1 MRKISYLFALLV
13 SFIAFNA
20 CTSDVDNYFPES
32 APERATKTVAE
43 VKKILQEAPN
53 GWRMEYY
60 GDMTYGGYNVLCQF
74 KGDSVQIAS
83 EKAGKNHEAGLDASG
98 NLISETSLAHYS
110 VNQSMGVVISFDT
123 FNKLFHYFADPKN
136 EDYGEAGTGFGGD
149 FEFRVLKYSPDSIQ
163 LQGLK
168 HGDRIMLYP
177 MKADMDWASY
187 LKEVENVKN
196 YMASSS
202 YTLLADNDT
211 LAEVTQYGDYHSLIF
226 QYLDSTGEMKAYAY
240 PYIITPEGYK
250 FYREIEIGGKKF
262 TNFSKDFN
270 DATDERFYPQG
281 DPSICLE
288 TVVPPVVD
296 AFQKGQW
303 FFSASKVSP
312 ESEGAWND
320 FMEAIKTAANGK
332 EAILYQAMIGTY
344 NNKFGFHAWLSSD
357 YLYVELTIRDPNEEG
372 NEIALQ
378 YNRNSPTNKA
388 AQVFMKSYK
397 LTPVLKTFSAL
408 NNKLRLTLETD
419 NPRKPTYMKLIQV
432 KKPENVLEL
441 SATQVMYPFGGS
453 QE

>member
-98 NLISETSLAHYS
+98 NLITETSLAHYS

-226 QYLDSTGEMKAYAY
+226 QYPDSTGEMKVYAY

-432 KKPENVLEL
+432 KKPEDVLEL
-441 SATQVMYPFGGS
+441 SATQIMYPFGGS

>member
-60 GDMTYGGYNVLCQF
+60 GSLTYGGYNVLCQF

-98 NLISETSLAHYS
+98 NLITETSLAHYT

-202 YTLLADNDT
+202 YTLLAGNDT

-226 QYLDSTGEMKAYAY
+226 QYPDSTGEMKSYAF
-240 PYIITPEGYK
+240 PYIITLEGYK
-250 FYREIEIGGKKF
+250 FYSEIEIGGKKF

-303 FFSASKVSP
+303 FFSASKISP

-432 KKPENVLEL
+432 QKPENVLEL
-441 SATQVMYPFGGS
+441 SATQIMYPFGGS

>member
-98 NLISETSLAHYS
+98 NLITETSLAHYS

-226 QYLDSTGEMKAYAY
+226 QYSDSTGEMKAYAY

-303 FFSASKVSP
+303 FFSASKISP

>member
-60 GDMTYGGYNVLCQF
+60 GSLTYGGYNVLCQF

-98 NLISETSLAHYS
+98 NLITETSLAHYT

-202 YTLLADNDT
+202 YTLLAGNDT

-226 QYLDSTGEMKAYAY
+226 QYPDSTGEMKGYAF

-250 FYREIEIGGKKF
+250 FYSEIEIGGKKF

-303 FFSASKVSP
+303 FFSASKISP

-432 KKPENVLEL
+432 QKPENVLEL
-441 SATQVMYPFGGS
+441 SATQIMYPFGGS

>member
-98 NLISETSLAHYS
+98 NLITETSLAHYS

-226 QYLDSTGEMKAYAY
+226 QYPDSTGEMKAYAY

-303 FFSASKVSP
+303 FFSASKISP

-453 QE
+453 KE

>member
-98 NLISETSLAHYS
+98 NLITETSLAHYS

-226 QYLDSTGEMKAYAY
+226 QYPDSTGEMKAYAY

-303 FFSASKVSP
+303 FFSASKISP

-344 NNKFGFHAWLSSD
+344 SNKFGFHAWLSSD

-441 SATQVMYPFGGS
+441 SATQIMYPFGGS
-453 QE
+453 KE

>member
-98 NLISETSLAHYS
+98 NLITETSLAHYS

-226 QYLDSTGEMKAYAY
+226 QYPDSTGEMKAYAY

-303 FFSASKVSP
+303 FFSASKISP

-357 YLYVELTIRDPNEEG
+357 YLYVELTVRDPNEAG
-372 NEIALQ
+372 DEIALQ

-408 NNKLRLTLETD
+408 NNKHRLTLETD

-432 KKPENVLEL
+432 QKPENVLEL
-441 SATQVMYPFGGS
+441 SATQIMYPFGGS

>member
-60 GDMTYGGYNVLCQF
+60 GDMIYGGYNVLCQF

-98 NLISETSLAHYS
+98 NLITETSLAHYS

-196 YMASSS
+196 FMASSS

-211 LAEVTQYGDYHSLIF
+211 LAEATQYGDYHSLIF
-226 QYLDSTGEMKAYAY
+226 QYPDSTGEMKAYAY

-250 FYREIEIGGKKF
+250 FYHEIEIGGKKF

-441 SATQVMYPFGGS
+441 SATQIMYPFGGS
-453 QE
+453 KE

>member
-60 GDMTYGGYNVLCQF
+60 GDMIYGGYNVLCQF

-98 NLISETSLAHYS
+98 NLITETSLAHYS

-123 FNKLFHYFADPKN
+123 FNKSFHYFADPKN

-226 QYLDSTGEMKAYAY
+226 QYPDSTGEMKEYAY

-441 SATQVMYPFGGS
+441 SATQIMYPFGGS

>member
-98 NLISETSLAHYS
+98 NLITETSLAHYS

-226 QYLDSTGEMKAYAY
+226 QYPDSTGEMKAYAY

-303 FFSASKVSP
+303 FFSASKISP

-432 KKPENVLEL
+432 QKPENVLEL
-441 SATQVMYPFGGS
+441 SATQIMYPFGGS

>member
-98 NLISETSLAHYS
+98 NLITETSLAHYS

-303 FFSASKVSP
+303 FFSASKISP

>member
-83 EKAGKNHEAGLDASG
+83 EKAGKNHEAGLNASG
-98 NLISETSLAHYS
+98 NLITETSLAHYS

-226 QYLDSTGEMKAYAY
+226 QYTDSTGEMKAYAY

-453 QE
+453 KE

>member
-60 GDMTYGGYNVLCQF
+60 GDMIYGGYNVLCQF

-98 NLISETSLAHYS
+98 NLITETSLAHYS

-196 YMASSS
+196 FMASSS

-226 QYLDSTGEMKAYAY
+226 QYPDSTGEMKTYAY

-441 SATQVMYPFGGS
+441 SATQIMYPFGS
-453 QE
+453 KE

>member
-98 NLISETSLAHYS
+98 NLITETSLAHYS

-226 QYLDSTGEMKAYAY
+226 QYPDSTGEMKAYAY

-441 SATQVMYPFGGS
+441 SATQIMYPFGGS

>member
-98 NLISETSLAHYS
+98 NLITETSLAHYS

-196 YMASSS
+196 FMASSS

-226 QYLDSTGEMKAYAY
+226 QYPDSTGEMKAYAY

-270 DATDERFYPQG
+270 DATDDRFYPQG

-388 AQVFMKSYK
+388 AQVFMKNYK

-441 SATQVMYPFGGS
+441 SATQIMYPFGGS

>member
-1 MRKISYLFALLV
+1 
-13 SFIAFNA
+13 
-20 CTSDVDNYFPES
+20 
-32 APERATKTVAE
+32 
-43 VKKILQEAPN
+43 
-53 GWRMEYY
+53 
-60 GDMTYGGYNVLCQF
+60 
-74 KGDSVQIAS
+74 
-83 EKAGKNHEAGLDASG
+83 
-98 NLISETSLAHYS
+98 
-110 VNQSMGVVISFDT
+110 MGVVISFDT

-202 YTLLADNDT
+202 YTLLAGNDT

-226 QYLDSTGEMKAYAY
+226 QYPDSTGGMKGYAF

-250 FYREIEIGGKKF
+250 FYSEIEIGGKKF

-303 FFSASKVSP
+303 FFSASKISP

-432 KKPENVLEL
+432 QKPENVLEL
-441 SATQVMYPFGGS
+441 SATQIMYPFGGS

>member
-43 VKKILQEAPN
+43 VKKILQETPN

-98 NLISETSLAHYS
+98 NLITETSLAHYS

-226 QYLDSTGEMKAYAY
+226 QYPDSTGEMKAYAY

-303 FFSASKVSP
+303 FFSASKISP

-432 KKPENVLEL
+432 MKPENVLEL

>member
-98 NLISETSLAHYS
+98 NLITETSLAHYS

-202 YTLLADNDT
+202 YTLLAGNDT

-226 QYLDSTGEMKAYAY
+226 QYPDSTGEMKAYAY

-432 KKPENVLEL
+432 QKPENVLEL
-441 SATQVMYPFGGS
+441 SATQIMYPFGGS

>member
-60 GDMTYGGYNVLCQF
+60 GVMTYGGYNVLCQF

-98 NLISETSLAHYS
+98 NLITETSLAHYS

-196 YMASSS
+196 FMASSS

-226 QYLDSTGEMKAYAY
+226 QYPDSTGEMKEYAY

-432 KKPENVLEL
+432 MKPENVLEL
-441 SATQVMYPFGGS
+441 SATQIMYPFGGS
-453 QE
+453 KE

>member
-98 NLISETSLAHYS
+98 NLITETSLAHYS
-110 VNQSMGVVISFDT
+110 VSQSMGVVISFDT

-226 QYLDSTGEMKAYAY
+226 QYPDSTGEMKTYAY

-303 FFSASKVSP
+303 FFSASKISP

-344 NNKFGFHAWLSSD
+344 SNKFGFHAWLSSD
-357 YLYVELTIRDPNEEG
+357 YLYVELRIRDPNEEG

-419 NPRKPTYMKLIQV
+419 NSRKPTYMKLIQV

-441 SATQVMYPFGGS
+441 SATQIMYPFGGS
-453 QE
+453 KE

>member
-98 NLISETSLAHYS
+98 NLITETSLAHYS

-196 YMASSS
+196 FMASSS

-226 QYLDSTGEMKAYAY
+226 QYPDSTGEMKTYAY

-250 FYREIEIGGKKF
+250 FYREMEIGGKKF

-432 KKPENVLEL
+432 EKPENVLEL
-441 SATQVMYPFGGS
+441 SATQIMYPFGGS
-453 QE
+453 KE

>member
-98 NLISETSLAHYS
+98 NLITETSLAHYS

-226 QYLDSTGEMKAYAY
+226 QYPDSTGKMKAYAY

-303 FFSASKVSP
+303 FFLASKVSP

-441 SATQVMYPFGGS
+441 SATQIMYPFGGS
-453 QE
+453 KE

>member
-60 GDMTYGGYNVLCQF
+60 GSLTYGGYNVLCQF

-98 NLISETSLAHYS
+98 NLITETSLAHYT

-202 YTLLADNDT
+202 YTLLAGNDT

-226 QYLDSTGEMKAYAY
+226 QYPDSTGEIKVYAF

-250 FYREIEIGGKKF
+250 FYSEIEIGGKKF

-303 FFSASKVSP
+303 FFSASKISP

-388 AQVFMKSYK
+388 AQVFMKNYK

-408 NNKLRLTLETD
+408 NNKLRLKLETD

-432 KKPENVLEL
+432 QKPENVLEL
-441 SATQVMYPFGGS
+441 SATQIMYPFGGS

>member
-98 NLISETSLAHYS
+98 NLITETSLAHYS

-226 QYLDSTGEMKAYAY
+226 QYTDSTGEMKAYAY

-344 NNKFGFHAWLSSD
+344 SNKFGFHAWLSSD

-441 SATQVMYPFGGS
+441 SATQIMYPFGGS

>member
-60 GDMTYGGYNVLCQF
+60 GDITYGGYNVLCQF

-98 NLISETSLAHYS
+98 NLITETSLAHYS

-163 LQGLK
+163 LHGLK

-226 QYLDSTGEMKAYAY
+226 QYPDSTGEMKAYAY

-303 FFSASKVSP
+303 FFSASKISP

>member
-60 GDMTYGGYNVLCQF
+60 GSLTYGGYNVLCQF

-98 NLISETSLAHYS
+98 NLITETSLAHYT

-226 QYLDSTGEMKAYAY
+226 QYPDSTGEMKEYAY

-303 FFSASKVSP
+303 FFSASKISP

-441 SATQVMYPFGGS
+441 SATQIMYPFGGS
-453 QE
+453 KE

>member
-60 GDMTYGGYNVLCQF
+60 GSLTYGGYNVLCQF

-98 NLISETSLAHYS
+98 NLITETSLAHYT

-202 YTLLADNDT
+202 YTLLAGNDT

-226 QYLDSTGEMKAYAY
+226 QYPDSTGEMKGYAF

-250 FYREIEIGGKKF
+250 FYSEIEIGGKKF

-303 FFSASKVSP
+303 FFSASKISP

-378 YNRNSPTNKA
+378 YNRNLPTNKA

-432 KKPENVLEL
+432 QKPENVLEL
-441 SATQVMYPFGGS
+441 SATQIMYPFGGS

>member
-60 GDMTYGGYNVLCQF
+60 GDMIYGGYNVLCQF

-98 NLISETSLAHYS
+98 NLITETSLAHYS

-168 HGDRIMLYP
+168 HGDRIMLYS

-196 YMASSS
+196 FMASSS
-202 YTLLADNDT
+202 YTLLAGNDT

-226 QYLDSTGEMKAYAY
+226 QYPDSMGEMKTYAY

-270 DATDERFYPQG
+270 DPTDERFYPQG

-288 TVVPPVVD
+288 TVLPPVVD

-303 FFSASKVSP
+303 FFSASKISP

-419 NPRKPTYMKLIQV
+419 NPRKPTCMKLIQV
-432 KKPENVLEL
+432 QKPENVLEL
-441 SATQVMYPFGGS
+441 SATQIMYPFGGS

>member
-98 NLISETSLAHYS
+98 NLITETSLAHYS

-202 YTLLADNDT
+202 YTLLAGNDT

-226 QYLDSTGEMKAYAY
+226 QYSDSTGEMKAYAY

-357 YLYVELTIRDPNEEG
+357 YLYVELTVRDPNEAG
-372 NEIALQ
+372 DEIALQ

-408 NNKLRLTLETD
+408 NNKHRLTLETD

-432 KKPENVLEL
+432 QKPENVLEL
-441 SATQVMYPFGGS
+441 SATQIMYPFGGS

>member
-60 GDMTYGGYNVLCQF
+60 GDMIYGGYNVLCQF

-98 NLISETSLAHYS
+98 NLITETSLAHYS

-196 YMASSS
+196 FMASSS

-226 QYLDSTGEMKAYAY
+226 QYPDSTGEMKAYAY

-250 FYREIEIGGKKF
+250 FYSEIEIGGKKF

-432 KKPENVLEL
+432 MKPENVLEL
-441 SATQVMYPFGGS
+441 SATQIMYPFGGS
-453 QE
+453 KE

>member
-32 APERATKTVAE
+32 APERASKTVAE

-60 GDMTYGGYNVLCQF
+60 GDMIYGGYNVLCQF

-98 NLISETSLAHYS
+98 NLITETSLAHYS

-196 YMASSS
+196 FMASSS

-226 QYLDSTGEMKAYAY
+226 QYSDSTGEMKAYAY
-240 PYIITPEGYK
+240 PYIITSEGYK

-303 FFSASKVSP
+303 FFSASKISP

>member
-98 NLISETSLAHYS
+98 NLITETSLAHYS

-226 QYLDSTGEMKAYAY
+226 QYPDSTGEMKTYAY

-441 SATQVMYPFGGS
+441 SATQIMYPFGGS

>member
-98 NLISETSLAHYS
+98 NLITETSLAHYS

-196 YMASSS
+196 FMASSS

-226 QYLDSTGEMKAYAY
+226 QYPDSTGEMKTYAY

-262 TNFSKDFN
+262 INFSKDFN

-441 SATQVMYPFGGS
+441 SATQIMYPFGGS
-453 QE
+453 KE

>member
-60 GDMTYGGYNVLCQF
+60 GDMIYGGYNVLCQF

-98 NLISETSLAHYS
+98 NLITETSLAHYS

-226 QYLDSTGEMKAYAY
+226 QCPDSTGEMKAYAY

-303 FFSASKVSP
+303 FFSASKISP

-432 KKPENVLEL
+432 TKPENVLEL

>member
-98 NLISETSLAHYS
+98 NLITETSLAHYS

-123 FNKLFHYFADPKN
+123 FNNLFHYFADPKN

-202 YTLLADNDT
+202 YTLLAGNDT

-226 QYLDSTGEMKAYAY
+226 QYPDSTGEMKAYAY

-432 KKPENVLEL
+432 QKPENVLEL
-441 SATQVMYPFGGS
+441 SATQIMYPFGGS

>member
-32 APERATKTVAE
+32 APERASKTVAE

-98 NLISETSLAHYS
+98 NLITETSLAHYS

-226 QYLDSTGEMKAYAY
+226 QYPDSTGEMKTYAY

-288 TVVPPVVD
+288 MVVPPVVD

-303 FFSASKVSP
+303 FFSASKISP

-320 FMEAIKTAANGK
+320 FMQAIKTAANGK

-344 NNKFGFHAWLSSD
+344 SNKFGFHAWLSSD

-408 NNKLRLTLETD
+408 SNKLRLTLETD

-441 SATQVMYPFGGS
+441 SATQIMYPFGGS
-453 QE
+453 KE

>member
-98 NLISETSLAHYS
+98 NLITETSLAHYS

-196 YMASSS
+196 FMASSS

-226 QYLDSTGEMKAYAY
+226 QYPDSTGEMKAYAY

-303 FFSASKVSP
+303 FFSASKISP

-441 SATQVMYPFGGS
+441 SATQIMYPFGGS
-453 QE
+453 KE

>member
-98 NLISETSLAHYS
+98 NLITETSLAHYS

-136 EDYGEAGTGFGGD
+136 EDFGEAGTGFGGD

-196 YMASSS
+196 LMASSS

-226 QYLDSTGEMKAYAY
+226 QYPDSTGEMKAYAY

-250 FYREIEIGGKKF
+250 FYLEIEIGGKKF

-432 KKPENVLEL
+432 MKPENVLEL
-441 SATQVMYPFGGS
+441 SATQIMYPFGGS
-453 QE
+453 KE

>member
-98 NLISETSLAHYS
+98 NLITETSLAHYS

-226 QYLDSTGEMKAYAY
+226 QYRDSTGEMKAYAY

-441 SATQVMYPFGGS
+441 SATQIMYPFGGS

>member
-20 CTSDVDNYFPES
+20 CTSDVDNYFPGS

-60 GDMTYGGYNVLCQF
+60 GDMIYGGYNVLCQF

-98 NLISETSLAHYS
+98 NLITETSLAHYS

-187 LKEVENVKN
+187 LKEIENVKN

-226 QYLDSTGEMKAYAY
+226 QYPDSTGEMKTYAY

-250 FYREIEIGGKKF
+250 FYHEIEIGGKKF

-303 FFSASKVSP
+303 FFSASKISP

-320 FMEAIKTAANGK
+320 FMQAIKTAANGK

-432 KKPENVLEL
+432 KMPENVLEL
-441 SATQVMYPFGGS
+441 SATQIMYPFGGS